1 MYTTNR
7 NYNRKGFSDNDK
19 FDLLFRITI
28 GFIITVFIAI
38 VFWISFVIYAA
49 ATVYDETK
57 VAGIKPIIEKIWCG
71 SPGCMK

>member
-7 NYNRKGFSDNDK
+7 NYKRKGFSDNDK
-19 FDLLFRITI
+19 FDLFFRIAI
-28 GFIITVFIAI
+28 GFIITVFIAMI
-38 VFWISFVIYAA
+38 CWVSFVIYAA

-57 VAGIKPIIEKIWCG
+57 NTGIKPIIEKIWCG